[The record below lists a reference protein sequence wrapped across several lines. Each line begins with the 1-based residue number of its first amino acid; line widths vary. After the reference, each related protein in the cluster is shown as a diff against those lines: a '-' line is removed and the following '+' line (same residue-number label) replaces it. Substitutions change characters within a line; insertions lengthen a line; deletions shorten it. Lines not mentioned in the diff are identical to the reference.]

1 MKLHSTLLLPVIL
14 LLYSGSLF
22 SQKNDT
28 VTIDASKV
36 NTAVLKPRTD
46 RYLVY
51 FKNGKDSSRVKY
63 QVWTRTIDFIT
74 YKNKPAISVKQEW
87 EDNDTIVH
95 TVYSVCDRKSFAP
108 LYHEGWW
115 KRASLKF
122 DFVDK
127 TGYFRDT
134 LLTDNE
140 VPGVRKTIHDAFKKS
155 LDQYVLNWHLDLE
168 VFPILPYKLNTTFL
182 INFYDPGSSAPKLQ
196 AYTVTGNGT
205 LTGYDAQQVD
215 CWLLSH
221 EGTNNK
227 EVFWIS
233 KKTNEVLKLE
243 QEFGG
248 RYRYKI
254 KLGFSV

>member
-36 NTAVLKPRTD
+36 NTAVLKP
-46 RYLVY
+46 
-51 FKNGKDSSRVKY
+51 
-63 QVWTRTIDFIT
+63 
-74 YKNKPAISVKQEW
+74 
-87 EDNDTIVH
+87 
-95 TVYSVCDRKSFAP
+95 
-108 LYHEGWW
+108 
-115 KRASLKF
+115 
-122 DFVDK
+122 
-127 TGYFRDT
+127 
-134 LLTDNE
+134 
-140 VPGVRKTIHDAFKKS
+140 
-155 LDQYVLNWHLDLE
+155 
-168 VFPILPYKLNTTFL
+168 
-182 INFYDPGSSAPKLQ
+182 
-196 AYTVTGNGT
+196 
-205 LTGYDAQQVD
+205 